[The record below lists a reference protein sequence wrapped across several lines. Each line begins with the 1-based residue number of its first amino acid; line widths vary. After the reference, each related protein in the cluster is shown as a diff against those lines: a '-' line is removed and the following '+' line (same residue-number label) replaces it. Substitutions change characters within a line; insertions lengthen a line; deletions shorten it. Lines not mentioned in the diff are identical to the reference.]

1 MGRKL
6 FIVTKLTLA
15 FSWLVIFSTSTFGQM
30 EVGIS
35 YELRDELPQNG
46 FGLRIESPLLPK
58 VPVINLGIRLHLSYF
73 SEENELT
80 QQGLRYSEE
89 FTNYDVGIQAI
100 AGLSVG
106 LVEPYVGLGI
116 GTERIQIQPTALQT
130 FDVGNGV
137 FDLLLSDK
145 NDDNLYWNASIG
157 AKVSIIPILKP
168 FIEYRYTNTELGSPR
183 FHQFDSKTG
192 RIIFG
197 ISIRF

>member
-6 FIVTKLTLA
+6 FIFTKLTIA

-46 FGLRIESPLLPK
+46 FGLSIESPLLPK

-73 SEENELT
+73 SEDNELT

-89 FTNYDVGIQAI
+89 LTNYDVGIQAI
-100 AGLSVG
+100 VGLSVG

-116 GTERIQIQPTALQT
+116 GTERIQIQPTALQP
-130 FDVGNGV
+130 FNVDSGV

-168 FIEYRYTNTELGSPR
+168 FVEYRYTNTELGSPR
-183 FHQFDSKTG
+183 FHQFDAKTG

-197 ISIRF
+197 IGIRF

>member
-6 FIVTKLTLA
+6 FIVNKLSIAL
-15 FSWLVIFSTSTFGQM
+15 SWLFIFSTSTFGQM
-30 EVGIS
+30 EIGIS

-46 FGLRIESPLLPK
+46 FGLRIESPLLSQF
-58 VPVINLGIRLHLSYF
+58 PVINLGIRLHLSYF

-80 QQGLRYSEE
+80 KQGLRYSEE
-89 FTNYDVGIQAI
+89 LTNYDVGLQAI
-100 AGLSVG
+100 AGISIG

-116 GTERIQIQPTALQT
+116 GTERIQIQPSALQP
-130 FDVGNGV
+130 FDVGNGI
-137 FDLLLSDK
+137 FDLLLSNK

-157 AKVSIIPILKP
+157 SKVSIIPILKP

-183 FHQFDSKTG
+183 FEQFDSKTG

-197 ISIRF
+197 IAIRF